1 MEKMKRTIRFLT
13 LLAVMMVTAGQAR
26 AEALPQGYI
35 YYDPQTTGGRL
46 RFFSTEAAAFA
57 NINGASEGN
66 ISIPTDVKKSQDK
79 YSGTIYIRAVH
90 AGCGYTING
99 MTINVEVSTG
109 SGQAQGRRRATPAV
123 GEPITVT
130 PVEGHTGVYKFDMP
144 SDGSNVTVTAAFAA
158 NPAVETKYIDADG
171 TEKTVQA
178 FPLDGAEDQ
187 LGAFETKWYV
197 ASGTVA
203 YDHTLN
209 IYGEYQDNVHI
220 ILADGCNMT
229 VTAAYTAIEF
239 ASYDLTLNIYGQS
252 GDTGSL
258 TATGTGS
265 GLTYGIGKYANEAT
279 ADLIINGGQVTAN
292 GGTGI
297 EATNVTINGG
307 QVTST
312 GSSNGISAGNDI
324 TINGGQ
330 VTSNGDIYADN
341 ITLGWTDA
349 TNFIKATSYNGTVKT
364 AAGKLFN
371 IDGTTTIIGGDE
383 ETTIS
388 DLTTINGKKLV
399 PTKTI
404 ATGGEKY
411 LDICITDGDWKLPPG
426 MKAYVVTGIDLNTC
440 TVTLSEAPLEGL
452 PAGVPV
458 ILVPEGSTLP
468 TTINLT
474 GTNAK
479 EAAAIENSLNGK
491 NPTPMFTFGNGIS
504 TMKELIANAA
514 NKDAATVNTG
524 DYLVFTLE
532 NSVFKVATL
541 NPDSKPGFGKCFLVL
556 DKWLV
561 VQMINNINN
570 TTATVRNGIPFDFG
584 GTTGISGPT
593 PDGPTPAPSL
603 YGGEWY
609 DLQGRKLD
617 KQPTE
622 KGVYIQGGKKRVV
635 K

>member
-1 MEKMKRTIRFLT
+1 MTRTIKILT

-46 RFFSTEAAAFA
+46 YFFSTEAAAFA
-57 NINGASEGN
+57 NVDYGSEGN
-66 ISIPTDVKKSQDK
+66 IHIPTDVKKSTAR

-109 SGQAQGRRRATPAV
+109 SGKAQGRRRGAPAV

-130 PVEGHTGVYKFDMP
+130 AVEGHTGVYKFDMP
-144 SDGSNVTVTAAFAA
+144 SDGSNVTVTATFAE
-158 NPAVETKYIDADG
+158 VSLVSTTYIDADG
-171 TEKTVQA
+171 KEQTVDA
-178 FPLDGAEDQ
+178 TPLDGAEDQ

-203 YDHTLN
+203 YDHTLELRGN
-209 IYGEYQDNVHI
+209 AHV

-229 VTAAYTAIEF
+229 VTAPLRAIMF
-239 ASYDLTLNIYGQS
+239 ALPDLTLNIYGQS
-252 GDTGSL
+252 GGTGSL
-258 TATGTGS
+258 TATGS
-265 GLTYGIGKYANEAT
+265 GVNSYGISNNTNNNT
-279 ADLIINGGQVTAN
+279 AVI
-292 GGTGI
+292 
-297 EATNVTINGG
+297 
-307 QVTST
+307 
-312 GSSNGISAGNDI
+312 
-324 TINGGQ
+324 INGGQ

-349 TNFIKATSYNGTVKT
+349 TDFIKATSYNGTVKT

-541 NPDSKPGFGKCFLVL
+541 NPDSKPGFGKCFLVV